1 MPLTKNNIF
10 NKVAYINSKNKVIF
24 IKLNPNNIN
33 INMNTKHIKLIRN
46 IILLLEWIKFNI
58 NTNTRL
64 STTNIS

>member
-46 IILLLEWIKFNI
+46 IILLLE
-58 NTNTRL
+58 
-64 STTNIS
+64 